1 MNRYHET
8 KIVYPR
14 TLFVKPKIQLKAV
27 LCKLECSRTERSK
40 CPLNKASLM
49 TVVNVMFFKIC
60 NLKWSEKP
68 L

>member
-1 MNRYHET
+1 MIRYHET

-14 TLFVKPKIQLKAV
+14 TLFVKLKIQLKAV
-27 LCKLECSRTERSK
+27 LFKLECSRTERSK
-40 CPLNKASLM
+40 CPLNQASLM
-49 TVVNVMFFKIC
+49 TVVNFMFFKIC